1 MWPISKQQSWLCCFY
16 LEPPHF
22 TYKSPCP
29 LIVRESQ
36 PLGIRLLPFFLHLWS
51 PDSEI
56 KQTFPFYQLY
66 LLIGFTGQ
74 APGYLTFG
82 HNLWLKHTANRDRV
96 QVSRKRFQG
105 SKNNLE
111 IGFSSIQLLSRIWLL
126 VIPWTVAHQASLSV
140 TNSWGLLK
148 LMSIELVIPSNHL
161 ILCCPLLLLLQSFPA
176 SGSFQMSQFFAL
188 SGYQVE
194 IRWFSYFRLNAVK
207 IEF

>member
-1 MWPISKQQSWLCCFY
+1 MWPVSKQQSWLCCFY

-36 PLGIRLLPFFLHLWS
+36 PLGRILLPFSLHLWS

-74 APGYLTFG
+74 APGHLTFG

-96 QVSRKRFQG
+96 QVSRKRFPG

-111 IGFSSIQLLSRIWLL
+111 IGFSSVQLLSHIWLL
-126 VIPWTVAHQASLSV
+126 VTPWTAARQASLSI
-140 TNSWGLLK
+140 TNSRGLLK
-148 LMSIELVIPSNHL
+148 LMSIELVIPSNYL
-161 ILCCPLLLLLQSFPA
+161 ILCRPLLLLLQSFPA

-188 SGYQVE
+188 SDYQVE
-194 IRWFSYFRLNAVK
+194 IGWFSYFRWNAVK